1 LVTYTSLPQEVKE
14 KLEKFKEIKEK
25 IELLNFLFE
34 AVKKSDWK
42 IDNQKFKQAEKEL
55 SQLIRDLID

>member
-25 IELLNFLFE
+25 VELLNFLFE
-34 AVKKSDWK
+34 AVKKAGWK
-42 IDNQKFKQAEKEL
+42 ISDDRFKQ
-55 SQLIRDLID
+55 